1 MSNCDD
7 GWPIIRRAGGEQQA
21 GQPAMGDL
29 TGSFDQGFR
38 DVQMNPHEEWSVTL
52 LPQPLEGVRD
62 HGFRAALQ
70 ELKICDQGITG
81 SPTCS
86 KGVE

>member
-1 MSNCDD
+1 
-7 GWPIIRRAGGEQQA
+7 
-21 GQPAMGDL
+21 
-29 TGSFDQGFR
+29 
-38 DVQMNPHEEWSVTL
+38 MNPHEEWSVTL